1 MQINYIFDKYGRLSN
16 VTFEGLSGLEA
27 VSNLKEA
34 VNMLILTNPAKTFAG
49 KKTRQKPKPLPQ
61 SQVL

>member
-34 VNMLILTNPAKTFAG
+34 VNMLILTNPAKTFAE
-49 KKTRQKPKPLPQ
+49 KKDKAEA
-61 SQVL
+61 